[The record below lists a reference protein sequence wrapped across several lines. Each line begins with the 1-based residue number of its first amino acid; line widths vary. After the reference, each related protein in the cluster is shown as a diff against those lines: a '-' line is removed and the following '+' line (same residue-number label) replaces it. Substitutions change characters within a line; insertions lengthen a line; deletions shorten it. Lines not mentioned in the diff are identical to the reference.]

1 MKFKKY
7 PVQIWFLDDD
17 LNKSAQ
23 YLTNKLL
30 VRTISGCMQALITT
44 RFYFI
49 GIRNKK
55 FYDYYFDKERQTETL
70 DRFFPLWPLQQKP
83 KFNKYMS
90 KEGKWIRK
98 CKEHYDYVHKYLGIL
113 LDEYQYRFGKEH
125 KLNKFL
131 EWLDFDAPKLNIPEG
146 HLKKIILPWK
156 VINIKY
162 RRKNILDG
170 YRLQFISLLE
180 KEPQE
185 EFLKT
190 KRDIPEFIVKHFSL
204 TF

>member
-7 PVQIWFLDDD
+7 PVQIWFLDEN
-17 LNKSAQ
+17 LNQSAQ
-23 YLTNKLL
+23 CLTNKLL
-30 VRTISGCMQALITT
+30 VKTISGCMQALITS

-55 FYDYYFDKERQTETL
+55 FYDYFFGKEHQVETM
-70 DRFFPLWPLQQKP
+70 DRFFPEWPLKIKP
-83 KFNKYMS
+83 KFVKYTS
-90 KEGKWIRK
+90 KEGKWTRK
-98 CKEHYDYVHKYLGIL
+98 CKEHYDYVKSYLRIL

-125 KLNKFL
+125 NLSKFL
-131 EWLDFDAPKLNIPEG
+131 TWLDVDAPKLNIPEG
-146 HLKKIILPWK
+146 HLKRIILPWK

-162 RRKNILDG
+162 RRKNIIDG
-170 YRLQFISLLE
+170 YRLQFMNQFE

-190 KRDIPEFIVKHFSL
+190 KRDIPEFVIKFFGLHF
-204 TF
+204 

>member
-23 YLTNKLL
+23 YLTNKFL

-55 FYDYYFDKERQTETL
+55 FYDYYFNKERQAETL

-90 KEGKWIRK
+90 KEGKWTRK
-98 CKEHYDYVHKYLGIL
+98 CKEHYDYIYKYLGIL

-125 KLNKFL
+125 KLSKFL

-204 TF
+204 NF